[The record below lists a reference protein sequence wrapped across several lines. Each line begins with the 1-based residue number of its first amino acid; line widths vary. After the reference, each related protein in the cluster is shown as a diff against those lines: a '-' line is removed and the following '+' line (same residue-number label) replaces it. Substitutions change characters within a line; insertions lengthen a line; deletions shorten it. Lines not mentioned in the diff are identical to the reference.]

1 MKEIYLA
8 GGCFWGLEKFMSLI
22 DGVDEV
28 ISGYANGDKENPT
41 YEEVCRGKLNFRE
54 CVKVKYSFVNLE
66 TLLFAFFRVIDPTVI
81 NRQGMDMGS
90 QYQTGIYY
98 TDEASKEIIDKVVNI
113 EKKRFERFCVE
124 IRPLVNFYP
133 AEEYHQKYLIKNPN
147 GYCHIGRDMFEL
159 AKNIKVMAKYALP
172 SEAEIKNKLT
182 DLQYEV
188 TQNKQTERPF
198 ENEYYNFNRKGIYVD
213 IVTNEPLF
221 TSKDKFQSSC
231 GWPAFSKP
239 IDPSVT
245 VYKED
250 YSYGMHRIEVLSRSG
265 NTHLGHM
272 FENDPESDNGIRFC
286 INSASLKFIPYE
298 EMDEDYQEY
307 KYLLDD

>member
-239 IDPSVT
+239 IDPNVT